1 MSLAGSQSYN
11 SSSLPDETRAQHH
24 SSVGQWFAEHR
35 SQIRSSNQ
43 FSASYTV
50 TTVFF
55 PPGGRPLMLDGPFEG
70 TGVIGGEALIE
81 VADLDEALQLT

>member
-1 MSLAGSQSYN
+1 MRRVPSTIAVLVNGSLS
-11 SSSLPDETRAQHH
+11 
-24 SSVGQWFAEHR
+24 HR
-35 SQIRSSNQ
+35 SKIRSSNQ
-43 FSASYTV
+43 FSASYTA

-55 PPGGRPLMLDGPFEG
+55 PPGGRPLMLYGPFEG